1 MAKTTAPAEK
11 NDAVPP
17 SPTRRAGARGTVY
30 NNVLETI
37 GGTPL
42 VRTSKFTA
50 KYNLNVDVL
59 AKLEF
64 FNPMSSIK
72 DRSALA
78 IIEAAENAGKII
90 PGKSVIIESS
100 SGNMAISLAFV
111 AAAKGYRIILV
122 MPESVPLE
130 RRKLLLLYGAEV
142 VLTAAERGMKGA
154 IETAQT
160 LMKNTQ
166 FSWAPDQFNNPAA
179 IEMHA
184 STTAEELWADTNG
197 RIDILVA
204 GVGTGAT
211 ISGIAQALKQK
222 NPAFKSYA
230 VEPAES
236 PVLSGGDPGQHKIQG
251 IGVGFK
257 PPLLGK
263 AAVDGIIQVPG
274 ADALEMARQ
283 IVRLE
288 GIPCGIS
295 TGAAFAAVL
304 DVAQIPASAGKT
316 IVVMASSSSERYLST
331 ELFKKLEN

>member
-1 MAKTTAPAEK
+1 MAKSPAAAEK
-11 NDAVPP
+11 TAAP
-17 SPTRRAGARGTVY
+17 SSLTRRAAARGMIY

-42 VRTSKFTA
+42 VRASKFTA
-50 KYNLNVDVL
+50 KYDLDVDVL

-64 FNPMSSIK
+64 FNPMGSVK
-72 DRSALA
+72 DRAALA
-78 IIEAAENAGKII
+78 VIEAAESAGKIS

-100 SGNMAISLAFV
+100 SGNMAVSLAFV

-154 IETAQT
+154 VEAAQT

-166 FSWAPDQFNNPAA
+166 YSWTPDQFNNPAA

-197 RIDILVA
+197 KIDILIA
-204 GVGTGAT
+204 GVGTGST
-211 ISGIAQALKQK
+211 ISGIAQALKAK
-222 NPAFKSYA
+222 NPAFKTYA

-236 PVLSGGDPGQHKIQG
+236 PVLSGGEPGQHKIQG

-283 IVRLE
+283 VVRLE

-295 TGAAFAAVL
+295 TGAVFAAVL
-304 DVAQIPASAGKT
+304 DVAQIPGSKGKT

>member
-211 ISGIAQALKQK
+211 ISGIAQALKQD
-222 NPAFKSYA
+222 YGC
-230 VEPAES
+230 S
-236 PVLSGGDPGQHKIQG
+236 PLLHNGSEHVLLCPRSRLSEA
-251 IGVGFK
+251 VGF
-257 PPLLGK
+257 LRGK
-263 AAVDGIIQVPG
+263 GI
-274 ADALEMARQ
+274 D
-283 IVRLE
+283 
-288 GIPCGIS
+288 
-295 TGAAFAAVL
+295 
-304 DVAQIPASAGKT
+304 ASAVADRADYVFAEINQLGNRLRQALK
-316 IVVMASSSSERYLST
+316 A
-331 ELFKKLEN
+331 

>member
-160 LMKNTQ
+160 LMKKHTI
-166 FSWAPDQFNNPAA
+166 F
-179 IEMHA
+179 M
-184 STTAEELWADTNG
+184 G
-197 RIDILVA
+197 A
-204 GVGTGAT
+204 GSV
-211 ISGIAQALKQK
+211 QQ
-222 NPAFKSYA
+222 
-230 VEPAES
+230 
-236 PVLSGGDPGQHKIQG
+236 
-251 IGVGFK
+251 
-257 PPLLGK
+257 
-263 AAVDGIIQVPG
+263 
-274 ADALEMARQ
+274 
-283 IVRLE
+283 
-288 GIPCGIS
+288 PC
-295 TGAAFAAVL
+295 
-304 DVAQIPASAGKT
+304 
-316 IVVMASSSSERYLST
+316 RH
-331 ELFKKLEN
+331 

>member
-1 MAKTTAPAEK
+1 MAKSPAAAAEK
-11 NDAVPP
+11 TAAP
-17 SPTRRAGARGTVY
+17 SAPTRRAAPRGTIY

-50 KYNLNVDVL
+50 QYDLDVDVL

-72 DRSALA
+72 DRAALA
-78 IIEAAENAGKII
+78 VIEAAERAGKIA
-90 PGKSVIIESS
+90 PGMSVIIEAS
-100 SGNMAISLAFV
+100 SGNMAVSLAFV
-111 AAAKGYRIILV
+111 AAVKGYKIILV

-154 IETAQT
+154 VETAQT

-166 FSWAPDQFNNPAA
+166 HSWTPDQFNNPAA
-179 IEMHA
+179 IEAHA

-197 RIDILVA
+197 KIDILIA
-204 GVGTGAT
+204 GVGTGST
-211 ISGIAQALKQK
+211 ISGIAQALKAK
-222 NPAFKSYA
+222 NPGFKAYA

-236 PVLSGGDPGQHKIQG
+236 PVLSGGEPGQHKIQG

-274 ADALEMARQ
+274 TDALEMARQ
-283 IVRLE
+283 VVRLE

-304 DVAQIPASAGKT
+304 DVAQIPGSKGKT